1 MPKEK
6 VESATQEQE
15 QDSTQDSLS
24 QELDKASTGKGEAS
38 AESAEKEAE
47 PEGKPKEESEAE
59 SEEEAFEE
67 KVTRLAQSIANK
79 STKTIEKQRDELKTR
94 VTELEE
100 QLNDRIWDRE
110 LQGLFN
116 EDVEKLGED
125 EAKKKKSNREQI
137 ATQVKEFNKGKADV
151 EKAKKYY
158 DEALPRLGAIERNQK
173 ARDDVWNL
181 LFSEDKQKLDQANKL
196 IEKLKKAEDPDQY
209 EILFESIKESIKAK
223 KKPFVP
229 DSGKGMSGTKKGKRP
244 TLEELQAASP
254 QETANKVKSGEWALP
269 GWRV

>member
-6 VESATQEQE
+6 VEPAAQEQE

-24 QELDKASTGKGEAS
+24 QELDKVSTEKGEAS

-47 PEGKPKEESEAE
+47 SEGKSKEESEVE
-59 SEEEAFEE
+59 SEEEVFED

-79 STKTIEKQRDELKTR
+79 TTVTLEKQRNELKAR

-100 QLNDRIWDRE
+100 QLDDRIWDRD

-125 EAKKKKSNREQI
+125 EAKNRKEHREKI
-137 ATQVKEFNKGKADV
+137 ATQVKAFNKDKNEV
-151 EKAKKYY
+151 EKARKYY

-181 LFSEDKQKLDQANKL
+181 LFSEDKDKLAQANKL
-196 IEKLKKAEDPDQY
+196 VEKLKKAEDPDQY
-209 EILFESIKESIKAK
+209 EIIFESIKETIKAK

-229 DSGKGMSGTKKGKRP
+229 DSGKGMSGPKKGRKP

-269 GWRV
+269 GWRI